1 MSEYSEATESN
12 ENGDEMS
19 TIRNF
24 LTTEMRKRALD
35 WLDVAQKVCR
45 ENQNVSDCT
54 GCDWWTTCKGSIQTI
69 RKALTDK
76 PDDMND
82 AIERLNEMGYDTV
95 GVYFTKS
102 KSSWGCC
109 AAGDTEHVDD
119 WIDED
124 GYPTPREAVMAALAE
139 VEKGE

>member
-1 MSEYSEATESN
+1 MLRESFSVPVADADLIIAILEQHFVEPNDDDVKEALAWF
-12 ENGDEMS
+12 D
-19 TIRNF
+19 
-24 LTTEMRKRALD
+24 
-35 WLDVAQKVCR
+35 
-45 ENQNVSDCT
+45 
-54 GCDWWTTCKGSIQTI
+54 GSIFRPMKACIGDSDDDRRAWMAAQTI

-124 GYPTPREAVMAALAE
+124 GYPTPREAVMAVLKEAE
-139 VEKGE
+139 KEK

>member
-69 RKALTDK
+69 RKALGKPTDLHDREASRE
-76 PDDMND
+76 PCDENDIND
-82 AIERLNEMGYDTV
+82 ASMPSNALHTGRKLKGADNE
-95 GVYFTKS
+95 
-102 KSSWGCC
+102 
-109 AAGDTEHVDD
+109 
-119 WIDED
+119 
-124 GYPTPREAVMAALAE
+124 
-139 VEKGE
+139 